1 MNNASLELGGT
12 NWAEKDGN
20 ILGYS
25 VGDTSGK
32 YSPQEFTFARG
43 SNLSATRIDRAGLIV
58 KGRENVLLQSNSLD
72 TSPWVKLDGATLVS
86 GQSGYDG
93 SLDAWRINIT
103 NLSNSGL
110 YQAIPLNGVYSY
122 SIYAK
127 AGDINYLG
135 FTNFA
140 GSNYDI
146 FFNLS
151 NGTIANQSG
160 FIDATITSAGN
171 GFYRCT
177 LTSVNPV
184 YLQMKPSSTASNTS
198 TAGYIFMQD
207 LQVELGLAA
216 SPYIETTTTSAQAGV
231 LENTPRL
238 NYTTGVANPYLLLE
252 PSRTNLIAQSEY
264 FGDSYWTKDGA
275 SVVGGFTSP
284 EGLSNAFKLT
294 EDSSNAVHL
303 LQRGFTVS
311 SGSSYTYKIFVKMNG
326 RKKIML
332 RESGSTGYYV
342 AFDLLNN
349 TIIDQSNAIG
359 TINNIGNDW
368 VELTHTSVSGN
379 SFNIAYFI
387 LPDNYVSGQPQ
398 TYQGDGTS
406 GFYIYG
412 AQLEEGSYP
421 TSYIPT
427 YSVSATRA
435 QDVCNKT
442 NASGEIGQ
450 TEGTMFVDL
459 SNVQNLDFPEITI
472 DNNSNTDRIVLTRD
486 ATGNWGIFVASSV
499 TTPSSNVVYS
509 AVGGTSGKFA
519 IAYSSIGYVL
529 YRNGVQ
535 ISTLTYGL
543 PSALSVFRLN
553 GRSTN
558 DYNSIKNINQAQLY
572 TTRLTNAELATL
584 TTI

>member
-25 VGDTSGK
+25 VGDTSGNF
-32 YSPQEFTFARG
+32 SPQEFTFARG

-58 KGRENVLLQSNSLD
+58 KGRENLLLQSNQFD
-72 TSPWVKLDGATLVS
+72 TTWASINVS
-86 GQSGYDG
+86 ETGGQAGYDG
-93 SLDAWRINIT
+93 TNDAWVLTDNTATNIHS
-103 NLSNSGL
+103 LAQYGIWPNSLCTG
-110 YQAIPLNGVYSY
+110 
-122 SIYAK
+122 SIYVK
-127 AGDINYLG
+127 AGSLSKFYV
-135 FTNFA
+135 
-140 GSNYDI
+140 SNGTSGVGV

-151 NGTIANQSG
+151 NGSVEGVTGAVIAQS
-160 FIDATITSAGN
+160 ITSVGGGWYRLSVTMQSAGTFLIGAYQTFVSGN
-171 GFYRCT
+171 YNAST
-177 LTSVNPV
+177 V
-184 YLQMKPSSTASNTS
+184 YTGTG
-198 TAGYIFMQD
+198 TGTIYIQD
-207 LQVELGLAA
+207 AQLEQGLAA
-216 SPYIETTTTSAQAGV
+216 SPYIPTTTTSAQAGV

-252 PSRTNLIAQSEY
+252 PSRTNIITNSEY
-264 FGDSYWTKDGA
+264 LGGSDWIKSGNGTG
-275 SVVGGFTSP
+275 SVPVITSNAAISP
-284 EGLSNAFKLT
+284 EGVQNATRVDLDLNGGT
-294 EDSSNAVHL
+294 
-303 LQRGFTVS
+303 S
-311 SGSSYTYKIFVKMNG
+311 SGDWSWVYQNFT
-326 RKKIML
+326 
-332 RESGSTGYYV
+332 STGNDETFSMYV
-342 AFDLLNN
+342 KAVDASNVGKVIAFGAVSF
-349 TIIDQSNAIG
+349 TAQSLTA
-359 TINNIGNDW
+359 DW
-368 VELTHTSVSGN
+368 VRIESTSSAAVGGYGN
-379 SFNIAYFI
+379 GFR
-387 LPDNYVSGQPQ
+387 LRG
-398 TYQGDGTS
+398 TEGTS
-406 GFYIYG
+406 NTASFYVFGIQHEQN
-412 AQLEEGSYP
+412 ASYP

-442 NASGEIGQ
+442 DASGEIGQ
-450 TEGTMFVDL
+450 TEGTLFVDL

>member
-58 KGRENVLLQSNSLD
+58 KGRENLLLQSNQFD
-72 TSPWVKLDGATLVS
+72 TTWGLTRVAATS
-86 GQSGYDG
+86 GQADPNGG
-93 SLDAWRINIT
+93 STAWKIT
-103 NLSNSGL
+103 ESTNDTATYCYLGQSVTANTISF
-110 YQAIPLNGVYSY
+110 
-122 SIYAK
+122 YAK
-127 AGDINYLG
+127 AGEMTEVLIYVGVARGIYFDL
-135 FTNFA
+135 TD
-140 GSNYDI
+140 GSFVGYYSANTDMIYNSTSVGGGWYRYSVFYI
-146 FFNLS
+146 GMVTAEIYPAV
-151 NGTIANQSG
+151 NGDLYHDLVI
-160 FIDATITSAGN
+160 GN
-171 GFYRCT
+171 GFYLWRA
-177 LTSVNPV
+177 
-184 YLQMKPSSTASNTS
+184 QA
-198 TAGYIFMQD
+198 
-207 LQVELGLAA
+207 ELGTIA
-216 SPYIETTTTSAQAGV
+216 SPYIESGATNGTAGV

-252 PSRTNLIAQSEY
+252 PSRTNLISQSEY
-264 FGDSYWTKDGA
+264 FGGWTLISNGTGSDPVLDFGYISPGGLNNAYKITLDSGAGTATSDESIIYLNKSGVTAGSEHTA
-275 SVVGGFTSP
+275 SVYLKGAVGGEEVIVRDTAGGYKKWTLTTEWARYEYTQTATATSYATSF
-284 EGLSNAFKLT
+284 GLRQGL
-294 EDSSNAVHL
+294 
-303 LQRGFTVS
+303 G
-311 SGSSYTYKIFVKMNG
+311 G
-326 RKKIML
+326 
-332 RESGSTGYYV
+332 
-342 AFDLLNN
+342 
-349 TIIDQSNAIG
+349 IG
-359 TINNIGNDW
+359 TINSNA
-368 VELTHTSVSGN
+368 VV
-379 SFNIAYFI
+379 
-387 LPDNYVSGQPQ
+387 
-398 TYQGDGTS
+398 
-406 GFYIYG
+406 YIYG
-412 AQLEEGSYP
+412 FQSELGSYP

-572 TTRLTNAELATL
+572 TTRLTDAELATL